1 MTAPVAVEIQMQI
14 GRKLIALTVFF
25 TFVGGFSVSSL
36 ADPPDHAP
44 AHGWRKKHDPDY
56 TGYSGV
62 QWQTDYEIT
71 TGHCNREAI
80 ATVVGGV
87 VGGVI
92 AHRVSD
98 ENPVVAT
105 IIGAAVGALIGNKI
119 GEKLDEADKGCVG
132 HALEL
137 AKPGQVVTWTNASND
152 VHYEMAPG
160 APRTQNGLACRDF
173 KLTATSGSNKSSKSG
188 VACQSNAGVWQ
199 IQT

>member
-1 MTAPVAVEIQMQI
+1 MRAGHKV
-14 GRKLIALTVFF
+14 IALTVFA
-25 TFVGGFSVSSL
+25 FVGSYSVSLL
-36 ADPPDHAP
+36 ADPPSHAP
-44 AHGWRKKHDPDY
+44 AHGWRKKHDPGY
-56 TGYSGV
+56 EGYSGV

-92 AHRVSD
+92 AHRVAD

-105 IIGAAVGALIGNKI
+105 IVGAAVGALIGNKI

-137 AKPGQVVTWTNASND
+137 AKPGQVVSWANESTG
-152 VHYEMAPG
+152 VRYEMSAG
-160 APRTQNGLACRDF
+160 AARTQSGAACRDF
-173 KLTATSGSNKSSKSG
+173 KLTATSRVDKSSKSG

-199 IQT
+199 VQS

>member
-1 MTAPVAVEIQMQI
+1 MKA
-14 GRKLIALTVFF
+14 RKLTALASITAFLGYS
-25 TFVGGFSVSSL
+25 TALL
-36 ADPPDHAP
+36 ADPPAHAP
-44 AHGWRKKHDPDY
+44 AHGWRKKHDPAY
-56 TGYSGV
+56 AGYSGV

-87 VGGVI
+87 VGGAI
-92 AHRVSD
+92 AHRVAD

-137 AKPGQVVTWTNASND
+137 AKPGQLVTWMNASTG
-152 VHYEMAPG
+152 VRYEMSPG
-160 APRTQNGLACRDF
+160 ADRTQNGAVCRDF
-173 KLTATSGSNKSSKSG
+173 KLTATSGQNKSSKSG

-199 IQT
+199 IQS

>member
-1 MTAPVAVEIQMQI
+1 MKA
-14 GRKLIALTVFF
+14 RKLTALT
-25 TFVGGFSVSSL
+25 SL
-36 ADPPDHAP
+36 LACIGYATPLFADPPAHAP
-44 AHGWRKKHDPDY
+44 AHGWRAKHDPDY

-62 QWQTDYEIT
+62 HWQTDYEIT

-87 VGGVI
+87 VGGTI
-92 AHRVSD
+92 AHRVAQ

-105 IIGAAVGALIGNKI
+105 IAGAAIGALIGNKI

-137 AKPGQVVTWTNASND
+137 AKPGQVVSWVND
-152 VHYEMAPG
+152 STGVRYEISPG
-160 APRTQNGLACRDF
+160 SGRTQDGRVCRDF
-173 KLTATSGSNKSSKSG
+173 KLTAASDRTKTAKSG

-199 IQT
+199 VQ